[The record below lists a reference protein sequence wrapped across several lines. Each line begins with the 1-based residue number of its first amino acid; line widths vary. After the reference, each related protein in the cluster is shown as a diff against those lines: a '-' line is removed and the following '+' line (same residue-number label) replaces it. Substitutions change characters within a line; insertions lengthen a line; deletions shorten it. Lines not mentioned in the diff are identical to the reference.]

1 MDPLQQVLEQLR
13 ELRSEVREMR
23 SELSSGVSD
32 LKVLT
37 ASHNTWIAGHEA
49 ADKATH
55 EALHREISELR
66 AGLAEVR
73 QRIAYYVGGAGV
85 AGAVVSFLAPRLA
98 AAL

>member
-13 ELRSEVREMR
+13 ELRGEVREMR
-23 SELSSGVSD
+23 GELSSGVSD

-55 EALHREISELR
+55 EAQQREIETLR
-66 AGLAEVR
+66 DRVAGVEKK
-73 QRIAYYVGGAGV
+73 IAYYIGAGAV
-85 AGAVVSFLAPRLA
+85 LGGVVSFLAPKIA